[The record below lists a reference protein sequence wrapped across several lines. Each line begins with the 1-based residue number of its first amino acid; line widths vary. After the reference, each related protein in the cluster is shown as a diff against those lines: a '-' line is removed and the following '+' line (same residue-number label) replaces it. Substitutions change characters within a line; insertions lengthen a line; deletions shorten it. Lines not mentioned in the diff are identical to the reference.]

1 MKKEN
6 FQRGITLIA
15 LVVTIIVLIIL
26 AGVSINMLM
35 GENGIIN
42 MAQRAKNET
51 EQAQREEEQA
61 LASAFERNYVTYNGQ
76 LHVDGKNLVNQHNEV
91 IQLKGVNLGGRDY
104 LYLYNYTIIE
114 NLKKA
119 GVNCIRIGL
128 ETNYYTNQTYIQY
141 MKNIIDDCIELDL
154 YVDLIFWNNGN
165 PNENLSS
172 AQQYFNYWGNNYK
185 DSINIIYEICNEADE
200 ETTWNDIKEYSN
212 TIIPEIRAIN
222 EKSVIIVGTPYYDS
236 GVADIIGNELEFD
249 NIMYALH
256 KYPADADS
264 TNLVSLQNFNTA
276 YYNNIPIMVTEWSLG
291 KSTGEGTDLEEANK
305 LNKLMKEYKTSWI
318 YYTLDPSG
326 VYSFDILKEY
336 TDSLEEAYLTDSG
349 KYFLNVLKD
358 DRKETYSDY
367 DYMLAERSALNFET
381 IRETIGNIEFK
392 NRIDIPDEATNI
404 RDVSKYGTG
413 KVISYIEKDSET
425 GIQKL
430 VIAADNNY
438 VYAPESAR
446 NLFGSFINLTSIDF
460 AYFNTKYAK
469 NIEVMFYRTA
479 LTEIDL
485 SGLDLSNVTD
495 ISEMFKECSNV
506 ESINISNISF
516 DAITD
521 TTDLFDKTKD
531 SITIYVKDIKSAQRV
546 LNELK
551 IANITGIIYYKE
563 GNEWQEY
570 IE

>member
-1 MKKEN
+1 
-6 FQRGITLIA
+6 
-15 LVVTIIVLIIL
+15 
-26 AGVSINMLM
+26 
-35 GENGIIN
+35 
-42 MAQRAKNET
+42 
-51 EQAQREEEQA
+51 
-61 LASAFERNYVTYNGQ
+61 
-76 LHVDGKNLVNQHNEV
+76 
-91 IQLKGVNLGGRDY
+91 
-104 LYLYNYTIIE
+104 
-114 NLKKA
+114 
-119 GVNCIRIGL
+119 
-128 ETNYYTNQTYIQY
+128 
-141 MKNIIDDCIELDL
+141 
-154 YVDLIFWNNGN
+154 
-165 PNENLSS
+165 
-172 AQQYFNYWGNNYK
+172 
-185 DSINIIYEICNEADE
+185 
-200 ETTWNDIKEYSN
+200 
-212 TIIPEIRAIN
+212 
-222 EKSVIIVGTPYYDS
+222 
-236 GVADIIGNELEFD
+236 
-249 NIMYALH
+249 
-256 KYPADADS
+256 
-264 TNLVSLQNFNTA
+264 
-276 YYNNIPIMVTEWSLG
+276 MVTEWSLG

-438 VYAPESAR
+438 VYAPENAR

-460 AYFNTKYAK
+460 TYFNTKYAK

-495 ISEMFKECSNV
+495 ISEMFRECSNV